1 MFGTLKGRIII
12 ILGATALAVYT
23 LLANPINLGLDLQ
36 GGMYLAL
43 EVEDPNRTMT
53 DDAIRDATDRAIY
66 VIRNR
71 IDQFGVREPLVQKAG
86 DRRIIVE
93 LAGIRDE
100 ERAKSIIDRQAFLEW
115 KLVLPTA
122 EFTEELLR
130 MDRTVAAQLG
140 PTERRV
146 TRAPTVTD
154 SPSTGQRS
162 IEEML
167 FGTRADSV
175 RRDTT
180 AADSA
185 AAGRPQA
192 DTAAFA
198 PGERP
203 LSSLLSSS
211 GYQGQFLVRAQD
223 EEQVKRYL
231 ALPGVIDLLP
241 RVDGEPTELRWDAD
255 TISQGAEFYRTLYFL
270 QRRAFITGERLE
282 QATASRDPQ
291 FNQTVVTFQL
301 DRRGGRVFEDVTSEH
316 IGDHIAIVLDG
327 EVHSAPVIR
336 GRIGA
341 SGQIEMGNASMEEA
355 SDLALVLRAGALPA
369 PLGIVEQRSVG
380 ASLGEEAVR
389 KGKVAG
395 VVGLFLVVAFM
406 VYIYR
411 LAGAMAVTALGF
423 YVLFVLA
430 MLAGL
435 GANLT
440 APGIAGFILSI
451 GMAVDANVLIFER
464 IREELEA
471 GRSQRAAVDEGF
483 KNAMSAI
490 IDTHITTIITSLIL
504 YQVGTGPVQGFAV
517 TLSIGILASFF
528 TAVYITRTLFLIYLD
543 RKQPAKPISI

>member
-389 KGKVAG
+389 KGKVAS